1 MTIGRLFEPLTV
13 CALKRNGLEENHH
26 DKVETP
32 NLVRLPQTVDAP
44 HLALLVGVTEH
55 TDGRA
60 FARDTEDKVL
70 AMLLCNILAQ
80 FGQEPRCPFLFHLRF
95 LVLSK
100 RNHSHYFDVVCN
112 YKMYIY
118 VRIHYIHHFKIKHN
132 QIIIIY
138 YKNNNY
144 PVCFNVMFFPL
155 HPIHTVQ
162 HAVLV

>member
-1 MTIGRLFEPLTV
+1 VTIGRLLESLTV

-32 NLVRLPQTVDAP
+32 NLVRLSQTVDAP

-55 TDGRA
+55 TDWRS
-60 FARDTEDKVL
+60 FACDAEDKVL
-70 AMLLCNILAQ
+70 AVFLCNILAQ

-100 RNHSHYFDVVCN
+100 CNHSHYFDVFCKIKF
-112 YKMYIY
+112 YKMYTY
-118 VRIHYIHHFKIKHN
+118 VRIHYIHHFKVEHN
-132 QIIIIY
+132 QIIIMF
-138 YKNNNY
+138 YKNND
-144 PVCFNVMFFPL
+144 VSMSCFSL

-162 HAVLV
+162 HAMLI